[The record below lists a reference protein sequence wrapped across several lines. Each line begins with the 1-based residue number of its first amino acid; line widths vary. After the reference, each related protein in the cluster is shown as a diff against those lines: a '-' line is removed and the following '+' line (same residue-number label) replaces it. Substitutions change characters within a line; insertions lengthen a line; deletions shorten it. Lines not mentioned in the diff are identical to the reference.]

1 LDSVNGLDRLI
12 ENRGHQL
19 VPVFGVITR
28 DVARFPAAAAQELV
42 QLLVFYASQHAHHIL
57 DTLTTGDDD
66 GHFDIG

>member
-1 LDSVNGLDRLI
+1 MT
-12 ENRGHQL
+12 Q
-19 VPVFGVITR
+19 
-28 DVARFPAAAAQELV
+28 AAAAQELV